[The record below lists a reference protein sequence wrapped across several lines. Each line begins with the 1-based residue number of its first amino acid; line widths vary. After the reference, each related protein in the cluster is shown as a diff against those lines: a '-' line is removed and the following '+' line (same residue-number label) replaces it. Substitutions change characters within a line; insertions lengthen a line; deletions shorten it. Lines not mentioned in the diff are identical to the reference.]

1 MFKYAVFGS
10 LFVVCFCLVAK
21 KAKEYGIG
29 KLSSTVFTGNPLFVD
44 FCDG

>member
-1 MFKYAVFGS
+1 MFLYAVFGS
-10 LFVVCFCLVAK
+10 LLVVCFCLVAK

-29 KLSSTVFTGNPLFVD
+29 EFSSFVFTGNPLFVD